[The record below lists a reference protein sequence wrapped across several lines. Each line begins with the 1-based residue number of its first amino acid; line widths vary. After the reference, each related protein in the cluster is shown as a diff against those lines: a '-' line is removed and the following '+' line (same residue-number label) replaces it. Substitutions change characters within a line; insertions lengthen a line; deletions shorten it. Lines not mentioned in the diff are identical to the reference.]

1 MPWHATNFASMWC
14 MAQKDKSVIFGRAEV
29 FCLPVGTVH
38 TWDSAGVLVSVL
50 VLIVLYCCRTAP
62 CCMRGDSNT
71 AALCWYPLHSGAWLS
86 LLCWPNLWGIM
97 LVVAGNSAKGV
108 GHHRA
113 SGVRFHALWSM
124 LM

>member
-1 MPWHATNFASMWC
+1 
-14 MAQKDKSVIFGRAEV
+14 MAQKDKSAIFKRAEV

-71 AALCWYPLHSGAWLS
+71 AALCWFPLHSGAWLS
-86 LLCWPNLWGIM
+86 LLCWPNLRGIM
-97 LVVAGNSAKGV
+97 LVVAGNSAKG
-108 GHHRA
+108 GGPPPGIWGQNSTHY
-113 SGVRFHALWSM
+113 GVCLCRLFWMGATYM
-124 LM
+124 